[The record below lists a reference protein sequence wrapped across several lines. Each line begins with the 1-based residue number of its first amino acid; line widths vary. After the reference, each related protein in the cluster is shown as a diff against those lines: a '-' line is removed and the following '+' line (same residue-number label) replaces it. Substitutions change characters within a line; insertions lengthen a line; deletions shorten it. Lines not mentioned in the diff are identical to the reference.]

1 MTTTISGS
9 TGINKIQDGTIV
21 NADIASGAAIA
32 GTKLVMPAGSVL
44 QVVTSSNTN
53 SWANIA
59 GVGGSNGGTSG
70 AGSAVFSVS
79 FTPVASTSTIIV
91 TTNPIW
97 VYEHANVGDY
107 VWGNLYVDSV
117 HKGAAN
123 RGANHSVAASG
134 LNFGFI
140 GFNNSMDSWS
150 GAKTIHCKVGM
161 DGTHYVNCAGS
172 YNYNGTN
179 NLVIMEIGA

>member
-1 MTTTISGS
+1 MATVIRGDDNFDTA
-9 TGINKIQDGTIV
+9 INGK
-21 NADIASGAAIA
+21 
-32 GTKLVMPAGSVL
+32 VL

-53 SWANIA
+53 QFANIS
-59 GVGGSNGGTSG
+59 GSGNSSGGTSG

-123 RGANHSVAASG
+123 RGAHNSVAASG

-161 DGTHYVNCAGS
+161 NTTYYVNCSYS